1 MKYKYDDNLFGTLW
15 IYLIRVLQISCGN
28 LLTSIVSNTFL
39 VLVFLL
45 LVALPVRLISLL
57 LLTFVV

>member
-28 LLTSIVSNTFL
+28 LLTGIVSNTFL